1 MKGGN
6 FVDSY
11 NTYLEHPAG
20 DVLPVEEALQLYNDL
35 CSTVEKCD
43 CEDLPE
49 FLEAFLNKS
58 CAYATIRTQWE
69 FWDREKKM
77 EKDSLRT
84 TLHNSVID
92 AVNILARLL
101 NSEGIETPWREQLG
115 DKRKRVGDFAC
126 FVAYMVGI
134 NNR

>member
-1 MKGGN
+1 M
-6 FVDSY
+6 DSY

-20 DVLPVEEALQLYNDL
+20 DVLAVEEALQIYKDIYDSINQ
-35 CSTVEKCD
+35 CE

-49 FLEAFLNKS
+49 FVEAFLNKS
-58 CAYATIRTQWE
+58 CAYATMRTQWE
-69 FWDREKKM
+69 FWDREKRI

-84 TLHNSVID
+84 ALHNSVID

-101 NSEGIETPWREQLG
+101 NSEGVDTPWREQLG